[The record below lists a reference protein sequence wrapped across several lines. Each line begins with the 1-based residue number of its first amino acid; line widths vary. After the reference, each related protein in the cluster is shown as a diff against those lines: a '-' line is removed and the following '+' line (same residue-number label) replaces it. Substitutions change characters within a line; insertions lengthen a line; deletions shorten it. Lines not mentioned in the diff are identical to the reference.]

1 MPGWRTR
8 GQTAALETVAS
19 AVRTGTVPHAL
30 LLVGPQGSG
39 KTTLALDLAA
49 GLLCSAAD
57 PAERPCRSCIACR
70 RLDHG
75 NHPDLHRLAP
85 SGPGRQV
92 KIGDRL
98 APEPGTVRFLIHEL
112 ALAPAEGRWRVAI
125 VEEADRLN
133 EDAQN
138 ALLKLLEEPP
148 AGTVL
153 VLCATYE
160 EALLPTVRSRCT
172 RVRLGRVSR
181 DAIEAMLRGE
191 GLADASRASAL
202 AGLADGRPGRARA
215 FAAAPEAQLLHD
227 RLLRELLD
235 LLRSGRAERLA
246 AAAGL
251 LVDAERLEDL
261 LDGTLA
267 ASAEVG
273 EAEGPEAGTER
284 PAGPRARGSRRPA
297 GGRAVEGA
305 SAVETAAETDPGA
318 RAVGSNR
325 DRLAPGAR
333 RRALLALAD
342 LWRGLARD
350 LAVAARGGRGELAH
364 LDLLEELVAIA
375 TDLPPGSAAEFTA
388 LLAGIEA
395 AAEQNANPELA
406 LDVLLLAWP
415 RAARAA

>member
-1 MPGWRTR
+1 MPAWRTR
-8 GQTAALETVAS
+8 GQPAALATVAGAVS
-19 AVRTGTVPHAL
+19 AGTVPHAL

-57 PAERPCRSCIACR
+57 PAERPCRACAACR

-125 VEEADRLN
+125 VEDADRLN

-153 VLCATYE
+153 ALCAADE
-160 EALLPTVRSRCT
+160 DALLPTVRSRCT
-172 RVRLGRVSR
+172 RVRLGRVPR
-181 DAIEAMLRGE
+181 EAIEAMLREE
-191 GLADASRASAL
+191 GLADASRAS
-202 AGLADGRPGRARA
+202 GLAALSDGRPGRARA
-215 FAAAPEAQLLHD
+215 FAAAPEAALLHD

-235 LLRSGRAERLA
+235 LVRRGRAERLA

-251 LVDAERLEDL
+251 LGDAERLEEL
-261 LDGTLA
+261 LEETAA
-267 ASAEVG
+267 ASVEGAGG
-273 EAEGPEAGTER
+273 ELPEIGAGR
-284 PAGPRARGSRRPA
+284 PAGARTRGSRRPA
-297 GGRAVEGA
+297 GGRTAEGA
-305 SAVETAAETDPGA
+305 PPEEATGEAELDG
-318 RAVGSNR
+318 RAGGPNR
-325 DRLAPGAR
+325 DRQAPGTR
-333 RRALLALAD
+333 RRALLALAG

-364 LDLLEELVAIA
+364 LDLLEELVTTAA
-375 TDLPPGSAAEFTA
+375 DLPPGSAADFTA
-388 LLAGIEA
+388 LLAEIER